1 MDDSKNCDGHC
12 EHCQNTIHEIQHE
25 FRQKLSNLLAETL
38 NKITSSIDNLDETD
52 IADDMLSQAAVI
64 YAQCE
69 APMSNAVYHLTRS
82 YEEVE
87 EELISEEIADHN
99 IEVNSTGD
107 STDNKLN

>member
-1 MDDSKNCDGHC
+1 MDNNKDCNGNC
-12 EHCQNTIHEIQHE
+12 EHCQNNIHEIQAE
-25 FRQKLSNLLAETL
+25 FRQRLSNLLEDVL
-38 NKITSSIDNLDETD
+38 NKITSEMELSEVD

-69 APMSNAVYHLTRS
+69 APMSNAVYHLTRF

-87 EELISEEIADHN
+87 DELISEEIADHS
-99 IEVNSTGD
+99 IEVNPTGD